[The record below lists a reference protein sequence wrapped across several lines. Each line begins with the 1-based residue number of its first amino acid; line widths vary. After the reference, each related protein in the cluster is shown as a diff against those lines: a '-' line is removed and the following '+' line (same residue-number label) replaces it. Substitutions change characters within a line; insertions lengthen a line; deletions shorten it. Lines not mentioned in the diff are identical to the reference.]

1 MRIPETPRSVNELD
15 LMRLLERYGEGHATW
30 YPDGEA
36 LGTEAKNACRLLHAH
51 IVQMVNHVFAY
62 ILDRVGSHEMDTF
75 TMHDRMHG
83 LKVSHLMWHILSR
96 SAAASYRRRR

>member
-1 MRIPETPRSVNELD
+1 
-15 LMRLLERYGEGHATW
+15 
-30 YPDGEA
+30 
-36 LGTEAKNACRLLHAH
+36 
-51 IVQMVNHVFAY
+51 MVNHVFAY